1 MAPRY
6 EAAAARSLHGVT
18 TARPAAC
25 SLLAMRFRRHQEQPW
40 GRRLRQ
46 ALRAGSLALRRLLTG
61 GPGPKAPSW
70 RRAARE
76 ASDVRSFQDA
86 LRRLAGAPT
95 ELLVGPEP
103 PPLPPGGGR
112 LAWLRRYRTAVLWL
126 AAVGAFLLSAQ
137 LLLESGGLWEIL
149 VPVEA
154 ALIALPL
161 GLAAGTPLRAWRLQ
175 VLVAVVAPLFVP
187 PAGWVGPPWPTT
199 LVFVALYVTY
209 AVAVRLDLHLLVG
222 VWLVT
227 DATILWG
234 YLATG
239 SGVGALN
246 EAYVTILFATILI
259 AVCYLIGTRRR
270 LQSEL
275 VEGRRR
281 EQQEQARSTLLEER
295 ARIARELHD
304 VVAHHMSVI
313 AVRAETAPFRI
324 PGLPEAVKDDMAE
337 TSAIAREA
345 LTEMRRLL
353 GVLRGADGGAERAP
367 QPGMDRL
374 EGLVAAV
381 RGAGLAV
388 DLRVVGDQRQLPSGV
403 ELSAYR
409 IMQEALSNSLR
420 HAPGASAAVEVHY
433 QPGRLWLRVRN
444 GPPPVPG
451 DRPPPAPPGHGI
463 VGMRERATMLGGTLA
478 AGPTADGGY
487 VVEATLPLEPDR
499 AGRS

>member
-1 MAPRY
+1 
-6 EAAAARSLHGVT
+6 
-18 TARPAAC
+18 
-25 SLLAMRFRRHQEQPW
+25 MRFRRHPERARARRLW
-40 GRRLRQ
+40 ERLRQ
-46 ALRAGSLALRRLLTG
+46 LLATG
-61 GPGPKAPSW
+61 RDPQAPSW

-76 ASDVRSFQDA
+76 ATDVRSFKDA
-86 LRRLAGAPT
+86 LQRLASAPT

-112 LAWLRRYRTAVLWL
+112 FAWLRRYRTPLLWL
-126 AAVGAFLLSAQ
+126 AAVGAFLLSTQ
-137 LLLESGGLWEIL
+137 LLVESGGIWEVL

-161 GLAAGTPLRAWRLQ
+161 GLAARTPLRAWRLQ
-175 VLVAVVAPLFVP
+175 VLVGLVAPLFVP
-187 PAGWVGPPWPTT
+187 AAGWVGPPWPVT
-199 LVFVALYVTY
+199 LVFVALYVTF
-209 AVAVRLDLHLLVG
+209 AVAVRLRLHLVVG

-227 DATILWG
+227 DAVILWS
-234 YLATG
+234 YLVPGTG
-239 SGVGALN
+239 VSDLS
-246 EAYVTILFATILI
+246 EAYVAILFATLLI
-259 AVCYLIGTRRR
+259 AFGYLIGTRRR

-281 EQQEQARSTLLEER
+281 EQEEQARSTLLEER

-353 GVLRGADGGAERAP
+353 GVLRGADGDAERAP

-388 DLRVVGDQRQLPSGV
+388 DLRVVGDQRPLPSGV

-409 IMQEALSNSLR
+409 IMQEALSNTLR
-420 HAPGASAAVEVHY
+420 HAPGARAAVEVHY
-433 QPGRLWLRVRN
+433 EPGRLWLRVRN
-444 GPPPVPG
+444 DPPPVPG
-451 DRPPPAPPGHGI
+451 ERPAPAAPGHGI
-463 VGMRERATMLGGTLA
+463 VGMRERAAMLGGTLA
-478 AGPTADGGY
+478 AGPTDDGGY
-487 VVEATLPLEPDR
+487 LVEATLPLEGSADR

>member
-1 MAPRY
+1 
-6 EAAAARSLHGVT
+6 
-18 TARPAAC
+18 
-25 SLLAMRFRRHQEQPW
+25 MRFRRHREQPRT
-40 GRRLRQ
+40 RRLRQ
-46 ALRAGSLALRRLLTG
+46 RLGAGSLALRRLLT
-61 GPGPKAPSW
+61 PRPDPQAPSW

-76 ASDVRSFQDA
+76 ASDVRSLQDA

-103 PPLPPGGGR
+103 PPLPAGGGR
-112 LAWLRRYRTAVLWL
+112 LAWLRRYRTPVLWL
-126 AAVGAFLLSAQ
+126 AAVGAFLLSTQ
-137 LLLESGGLWEIL
+137 LLLESGGLWEAL

-161 GLAAGTPLRAWRLQ
+161 GLAASTPLRAWRLQ
-175 VLVAVVAPLFVP
+175 VLVAVAAPLFAP
-187 PAGWVGPPWPTT
+187 PAGWVGPPWPAT
-199 LVFVALYVTY
+199 LVFVALYVTV

-227 DATILWG
+227 DAIILWG

-246 EAYVTILFATILI
+246 EAYVAILFATVLI
-259 AVCYLIGTRRR
+259 AYGYLIGTRRR

-281 EQQEQARSTLLEER
+281 EQEEQARSTLLEER

-353 GVLRGADGGAERAP
+353 GVLRGADGDAERAP

-388 DLRVVGDQRQLPSGV
+388 DLRVVGDQRPLPSGV

-409 IMQEALSNSLR
+409 IMQEALSNTLR
-420 HAPGASAAVEVHY
+420 HAPGARAAVEVHY
-433 QPGRLWLRVRN
+433 QPGQLWLRVRN

-451 DRPPPAPPGHGI
+451 DRPPTAAPGHGI
-463 VGMRERATMLGGTLA
+463 VGMRERAAMLGGTLA

-487 VVEATLPLEPDR
+487 LVEATLPLDPDR

>member
-1 MAPRY
+1 
-6 EAAAARSLHGVT
+6 
-18 TARPAAC
+18 
-25 SLLAMRFRRHQEQPW
+25 MRFRSHREQ
-40 GRRLRQ
+40 GRTRRLRSW
-46 ALRAGSLALRRLLTG
+46 LRGLLAGRAD
-61 GPGPKAPSW
+61 PEAPSW

-76 ASDVRSFQDA
+76 ASDVRSLKDA
-86 LRRLAGAPT
+86 LQRLASAPT

-103 PPLPPGGGR
+103 PPLPAGGGR
-112 LAWLRRYRTAVLWL
+112 FGWLRGYRTPVLLL
-126 AAVGAFLLSAQ
+126 AAVGAFLLSIQ
-137 LLLESGGLWEIL
+137 VLLDSGGLWEFL

-161 GLAAGTPLRAWRLQ
+161 GVTASRPLLAWRLQ
-175 VLVAVVAPLFVP
+175 ILVAAVAPLLTP
-187 PAGWVGPPWPTT
+187 SAGWVGPPWPPT
-199 LVFVALYVTY
+199 LVFVALYVLY
-209 AVAVRLDLHLLVG
+209 AVAVRLGLHLLVG

-234 YLATG
+234 YLAGGAGMG
-239 SGVGALN
+239 SLN
-246 EAYVTILFATILI
+246 EAYVAILFVTLLI
-259 AVCYLIGTRRR
+259 AFGYLIGTRRR
-270 LQSEL
+270 LTSEL

-281 EQQEQARSTLLEER
+281 EQEEQARSMLLEER

-324 PGLPEAVKDDMAE
+324 PGLPDAVKDDMAE

-353 GVLRGADGGAERAP
+353 GVLRGADSGAERGP

-388 DLRVVGDQRQLPSGV
+388 DLRVVGAQRPLPSGV

-409 IMQEALSNSLR
+409 IMQEALSNTLR
-420 HAPGASAAVEVHY
+420 HAPGARAAVEVHY
-433 QPGRLWLRVRN
+433 QPDRLWLRVRN
-444 GPPPVPG
+444 DPPPVPG
-451 DRPPPAPPGHGI
+451 GPPPAPPGHGI

-487 VVEATLPLEPDR
+487 LVEASLPLERP
-499 AGRS
+499 

>member
-1 MAPRY
+1 
-6 EAAAARSLHGVT
+6 
-18 TARPAAC
+18 
-25 SLLAMRFRRHQEQPW
+25 MRFRRHPERA
-40 GRRLRQ
+40 GARRLR
-46 ALRAGSLALRRLLTG
+46 ARLRRLLAAG
-61 GPGPKAPSW
+61 QDPQAPSW
-70 RRAARE
+70 RQAARE
-76 ASDVRSFQDA
+76 ATDVRSFKDA
-86 LRRLAGAPT
+86 LGHLAGAPT

-112 LAWLRRYRTAVLWL
+112 LAWLGRYRTPLLWL
-126 AAVGAFLLSAQ
+126 AAVGAFLLSVQ
-137 LLLESGGLWEIL
+137 LLVESGGLWEVL

-161 GLAAGTPLRAWRLQ
+161 GLAARTPLRAWRLQ
-175 VLVAVVAPLFVP
+175 VLVAAVAPLFVP
-187 PAGWVGPPWPTT
+187 PAGWVGPPWPVT
-199 LVFVALYVTY
+199 LVWVALYVTFT
-209 AVAVRLDLHLLVG
+209 VAVRLRLHLVVG

-227 DATILWG
+227 GVTILWS
-234 YLATG
+234 YLVTG
-239 SGVGALN
+239 TGLGDLN
-246 EAYVTILFATILI
+246 EAYAAILLATLLI
-259 AVCYLIGTRRR
+259 GFGYLIGTRRR

-281 EQQEQARSTLLEER
+281 EQEEQARSTLLEER

-353 GVLRGADGGAERAP
+353 GVLRGADGDAERAP

-388 DLRVVGDQRQLPSGV
+388 DLRVVGDQRPLPSGV

-409 IMQEALSNSLR
+409 IMQEALSNTLR
-420 HAPGASAAVEVHY
+420 HAPGARAAVEVRY
-433 QPGRLWLRVRN
+433 EPGRLWLRVRN
-444 GPPPVPG
+444 DPPPAGG
-451 DRPPPAPPGHGI
+451 DRPPPAAPGHGI

-478 AGPTADGGY
+478 AGPTGDGGY
-487 VVEATLPLEPDR
+487 LVEATLPLEGSTDR
-499 AGRS
+499 AGRP